1 MTWGTARRY
10 RVINVKRGDP
20 HTVYLGDE
28 RSAGDAWTL
37 SATISTKDALL
48 TRDLEQCRR
57 ARGLLDL
64 ELTNEDELN
73 TVKLSRISIAVR
85 RWQQT
90 QGRGGRRI

>member
-1 MTWGTARRY
+1 MSWSPVRRY
-10 RVINVKRGDP
+10 RVVNVKRGDP

-28 RSAGDAWTL
+28 RSSGDGWTL

-64 ELTNEDELN
+64 EPTNENELN
-73 TVKLSRISIAVR
+73 TVKLSRISTAVR

-90 QGRGGRRI
+90 QGRGGRRM